1 MLIHYLSLTLKNVCN
16 SEFSKSKLVTLS
28 FLFITTK
35 ITLFY
40 VFVWI
45 DTLIANC
52 FPVVEMFLFSS
63 ANIIPTAFSNI
74 RYFSPLFIVNIKMGF
89 SSSLAS
95 SSEYSFTSTEL
106 PTCRWSVSTY
116 FAKIY
121 HELSSYNSLLKKD
134 KELEFTCVMMCIKT
148 SDNLFIFIRMRCR
161 PECLVSTSI
170 WGPTPSTP
178 TIAPTFNFSLKRKT
192 NEIVKWNQVSH

>member
-106 PTCRWSVSTY
+106 PTCR
-116 FAKIY
+116 
-121 HELSSYNSLLKKD
+121 
-134 KELEFTCVMMCIKT
+134 
-148 SDNLFIFIRMRCR
+148 
-161 PECLVSTSI
+161 
-170 WGPTPSTP
+170 
-178 TIAPTFNFSLKRKT
+178 
-192 NEIVKWNQVSH
+192 

>member
-52 FPVVEMFLFSS
+52 FPVVEMFLLFSKYHTNS
-63 ANIIPTAFSNI
+63 IFK
-74 RYFSPLFIVNIKMGF
+74 YKVL
-89 SSSLAS
+89 LALVHC
-95 SSEYSFTSTEL
+95 EY
-106 PTCRWSVSTY
+106 
-116 FAKIY
+116 
-121 HELSSYNSLLKKD
+121 
-134 KELEFTCVMMCIKT
+134 
-148 SDNLFIFIRMRCR
+148 
-161 PECLVSTSI
+161 
-170 WGPTPSTP
+170 
-178 TIAPTFNFSLKRKT
+178 
-192 NEIVKWNQVSH
+192 